1 MDIKEEDKKLSA
13 QFPDRPK
20 WRRAGARACHRCIRG
35 APSQGQPKW
44 WRAGRGGRSSLKEG
58 SQMCH
63 ECERREQRIVLSP
76 RTGLNGGERG
86 QEQVRKAKKQKEE
99 IENPSQDQ
107 PKWWR
112 SGPVNLFGPYL
123 CLCPCLYGHL
133 CPCPYSCLSFPLWGQ
148 CPYLFVGQR

>member
-1 MDIKEEDKKLSA
+1 MVES
-13 QFPDRPK
+13 
-20 WRRAGARACHRCIRG
+20 WAR
-35 APSQGQPKW
+35 
-44 WRAGRGGRSSLKEG
+44 GRSSLKEG

-63 ECERREQRIVLSP
+63 ECEIREQRIVLSP

-86 QEQVRKAKKQKEE
+86 QEQVREAKKQKEE

-112 SGPVNLFGPYL
+112 SGSVNLFGPYL

-133 CPCPYSCLSFPLWGQ
+133 CPCPYSCLSFPLWGAVSLPF
-148 CPYLFVGQR
+148 CWATVKKGGSGARVGWRI